1 MRNSSLVEWSRADNV
16 PGLKPGAEAAGGVLF
31 ERFAVGERDMRG
43 EVVLEG
49 TVERIPVRMPA

>member
-1 MRNSSLVEWSRADNV
+1 VRNSSLVEWSRADNV
-16 PGLKPGAEAAGGVLF
+16 PGLKLGAEAAGGVLF
-31 ERFAVGERDMRG
+31 KDFAVGERDMRG

>member
-16 PGLKPGAEAAGGVLF
+16 PGLKLGAEAAGGSIFNRV
-31 ERFAVGERDMRG
+31 AVGERDMRG